1 MNNPEFFSEKFLT
14 NKVELI
20 LLTILLE
27 ILENAEKI
35 FKKEWLSISIR
46 LTQSM
51 DLELPRESVFQ

>member
-51 DLELPRESVFQ
+51 DLELQRELVFQ